1 MADPNM
7 ANIKSS
13 LLKAISDHLDAI
25 ESSGLTAGARA
36 QGRDLYSR
44 NDPGDFYSRT
54 TRLTALDISSNPG
67 AF

>member
-7 ANIKSS
+7 ANLKSS
-13 LLKAISDHLDAI
+13 LLRAISDHLDAV
-25 ESSGLTAGARA
+25 ESTGLAAGARA

-54 TRLTALDISSNPG
+54 TRLTALDIASMPG
-67 AF
+67 AV